1 MNWPDTEKAER
12 LMRAD
17 GLTGAEMEALAEFL
31 SQPLNDWQFEQ
42 EREAVANQEWDS
54 DEGDPEAEGYA
65 ENYPVAALL
74 RRINAILQNHP
85 EA

>member
-12 LMRAD
+12 LARAD
-17 GLTGAEMEALAEFL
+17 GLTGAEIEALAEFL
-31 SQPLNDWQFEQ
+31 SQPLKDWQCEQ
-42 EREAVANQEWDS
+42 GREAVANQEWDG
-54 DEGDPEAEGYA
+54 DGVDPEAEDFA
-65 ENYPVAALL
+65 DNYPVAALL

>member
-42 EREAVANQEWDS
+42 EREAVANQEC
-54 DEGDPEAEGYA
+54 GIVMRVILKRKVTP
-65 ENYPVAALL
+65 
-74 RRINAILQNHP
+74 RIIP
-85 EA
+85 SPPF